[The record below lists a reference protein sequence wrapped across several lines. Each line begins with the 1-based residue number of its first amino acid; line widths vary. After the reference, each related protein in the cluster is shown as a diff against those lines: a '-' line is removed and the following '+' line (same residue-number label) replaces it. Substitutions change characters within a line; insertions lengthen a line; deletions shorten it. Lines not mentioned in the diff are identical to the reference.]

1 MTHASI
7 ILVTGAVLA
16 AGALAAVPPLPRE
29 RLLERASLVA
39 TGRVVSVKVERVTGE
54 PGFVDSV
61 YTIELAVDRVEK
73 GDGALAGTTITARTW
88 QPAERPRGWAGPQ
101 GQNVTPVESA
111 RVRCFLT
118 GPDKAGYEL
127 LLPNGLEELA
137 PASTAP
143 STPPR

>member
-1 MTHASI
+1 MSHGTI
-7 ILVTGAVLA
+7 ILLAGALLA

-39 TGRVVSVKVERVTGE
+39 TGRIVSVNVERVTAE

-73 GDGALAGTTITARTW
+73 GDSALAGTTVTARTW

-101 GQNVTPVESA
+101 GQNVTPAQGA

-118 GPDKAGYEL
+118 GPDKAAYEL
-127 LLPNGLEELA
+127 LTPNGLEELA
-137 PASTAP
+137 AASTGP
-143 STPPR
+143 STKPR